1 MLRTAR
7 WKEVNIM
14 KGRSKKWGKPKLHSI
29 TGTLNLASIQN
40 FSGIYILKNLIWLK
54 PIETGFSGFLSL

>member
-1 MLRTAR
+1 MLRTTR

-29 TGTLNLASIQN
+29 TGTLNLASIRN
-40 FSGIYILKNLIWLK
+40 FSGI
-54 PIETGFSGFLSL
+54 